1 MCAGP
6 GATLDPTLRLEQ
18 SADRALDQGRWGP
31 ALRMLEQAAQR
42 ADRPSREAH
51 LLARALDLAWT
62 HLPRSHPDVRLLSE
76 RLLDLDPEDDHA
88 LGRFTVALVLSG
100 EPEGVGLVDT
110 LLGRPGVA
118 DPELW
123 STLAGALR
131 ERVAAGELTQQP
143 RLLEVLWRGSVAS
156 PDLPDATPLLG
167 FLEERAIVEG
177 RRPDQFLQDDPRDPD
192 LDLTQ
197 ALRRALHLRAQQF
210 DAGHDAPWPA
220 LELARGRYYL
230 RRMADPRGPHPR
242 HLLLADLSTGVA
254 ETWRVARASE
264 DRVPLVQTAGTCRRL
279 RQAGIFAPDM
289 LLAEAL
295 LHDHLAHEAPWRALD
310 DEPLARPA
318 EREAARLALA
328 RSERLRVLQAL
339 VDQRAIFGASG
350 NRTLALPEALAPT
363 LTDPEGQSARL
374 GRHLAALAE
383 PEGLRSPPPET
394 RAFLAGLARLAGE
407 PALRAVLDAA
417 LPQGCTPAE
426 LARAR
431 SLAAP

>member
-1 MCAGP
+1 
-6 GATLDPTLRLEQ
+6 
-18 SADRALDQGRWGP
+18 
-31 ALRMLEQAAQR
+31 MLEQAAQR
-42 ADRPSREAH
+42 ALRPSREAH

-88 LGRFTVALVLSG
+88 LGRYAVALVLSG
-100 EPEGVGLVDT
+100 EPEGIGLVDT

-118 DPELW
+118 EPELW
-123 STLAGALR
+123 TTLAQALR
-131 ERVAAGELTQQP
+131 DRVAAGEAAQQA
-143 RLLEVLWRGSVAS
+143 RLLEVLWRGSLAS
-156 PDLPDATPLLG
+156 PELPDATPLLG

-177 RRPDQFLQDDPRDPD
+177 RRPDQFLQDDPRDPA
-192 LDLTQ
+192 LDLTE

-254 ETWRVARASE
+254 ETWRVARGSE
-264 DRVPLVQTAGTCRRL
+264 DRRPLVQAAATCRRL

-295 LHDHLAHEAPWRALD
+295 LHDHLAHAARWGALD

-318 EREAARLALA
+318 ERERARLRIAG
-328 RSERLRVLQAL
+328 SERLRVLLAL
-339 VDQRAIFGASG
+339 FEQREIFGTSG

-363 LTDPEGQSARL
+363 LADPEGQLARV
-374 GRHLAALAE
+374 RDHLAALGA
-383 PEGLRSPPPET
+383 PDGLDSPPPET
-394 RAFLAGLARLAGE
+394 RAFLAGLLRLAGE
-407 PALRAVLDAA
+407 PALRAVVEAA
-417 LPQGCTPAE
+417 LPDGAGPAA

-431 SLAAP
+431 ALAAP